1 MLVKFAPFFVAIGV
15 GASLLT
21 AQAGPSPSESGSA
34 DEAKWNALADPKGEN
49 SPVFRYVREE
59 PGLPRALLIGDSIS
73 LGYTTRVQD
82 LLRGKVNVW
91 RVPVNAGSTENGLA
105 NLDAW
110 LSWRDHWD
118 VIHFN
123 FGLHDL
129 KRQKDGSP
137 NPDQLDVTGKINI
150 PLEQYAKNLEQLVQ
164 RLKATGA
171 EIIWAS
177 TTPVPVGARG
187 RIHGDEE
194 TYNKVAA
201 GIMASHGIRVN
212 DLHSFIS
219 PRLAADP
226 HIQETVTT
234 AGKDHPDVHFNA
246 PGNDLLA
253 AQVADSIRRAL
264 EERGQPNATAAKV
277 LTLRSQGAV
286 GDGHTDDRAAIE
298 KALSEARGAKISGEG
313 LTYAVHGN
321 VEVRGDT
328 HFINATLVQTM
339 DPPDTAAFL
348 TSAGTLKVDPPV
360 ALRST
365 VLGLPYLR
373 ADGVGIY
380 AEDKIPTPEELA
392 RLLPGIALRTL
403 SIRGTPEKPAKVTLE
418 RITIDRGRHPQSG
431 GRNDGCGLY
440 IQHASPVRVSDT
452 SITGDGKG
460 TGLGIR
466 DSSDVRL
473 QRVRIHDMNWAPY
486 AGDTVLETLTAD
498 QVKEDFGWNNFPIY
512 EYRDGMKRFVRVRVQ
527 EQLVGIWISGSKD
540 VEVSDSTVEAIQV
553 KIGDT
558 LYPIQADG
566 MTLNHVSGINV
577 RRCRFAKTWEGIDFT
592 GGAGDNFLFEDCV
605 AEDIFAWAY
614 KVAHPKQNGKI
625 IRCRAERSGLGG
637 FVIGDKSENILLS
650 ECLAAETGAPGYW
663 ASSRGKELMNQIADG
678 PDIAGITIQG
688 GGGVDAIGR
697 SLDGLP
703 TPKDVTIRK
712 CAAINTLHVGAM
724 KYGILNKAPLE
735 GRNIRLEDS
744 RASGA
749 RIQDI
754 RGFGD

>member
-1 MLVKFAPFFVAIGV
+1 MLVRLVPFFVAIGV
-15 GASLLT
+15 SAFLLNARADT
-21 AQAGPSPSESGSA
+21 YPSESGSA
-34 DEAKWNALADPKGEN
+34 DEAKWNTLKGEA

-59 PGLPRALLIGDSIS
+59 PGLPRALIIGDSIS

-129 KRQKDGSP
+129 KRQKEGSP

-150 PLEQYAKNLEQLVQ
+150 PLEQYEKNLKQLVQ

-219 PRLAADP
+219 PPLAADP
-226 HIQETVTT
+226 HIQETKTT
-234 AGKDHPDVHFNA
+234 AGKDHPDVHFND

-253 AQVADSIRRAL
+253 AQVADSILRAL
-264 EERGQPNATAAKV
+264 EERAQPNAVAAKV
-277 LTLRSQGAV
+277 LTLRSRGAI

-298 KALSEARGAKISGEG
+298 KALNEAAGATVDGEG

-328 HFINATLVQTM
+328 HFIRATLVQTM
-339 DPPDTAAFL
+339 DPPDTAVFL
-348 TSAGTLKVDPPV
+348 ASARGSGTIKVEPPD
-360 ALRST
+360 ALRSM
-365 VLGLPYLR
+365 VRGLPSMG
-373 ADGVGIY
+373 ANGVGTY

-403 SIRGTPEKPAKVTLE
+403 SIRGTPDQQAEVTLE
-418 RITIDRGRHPQSG
+418 HISINRGRHPQSG
-431 GRNDGCGLY
+431 GRNDASGLQ

-452 SITGDGKG
+452 SVTGDGKG
-460 TGLGIR
+460 TGMAIR
-466 DSSDVRL
+466 DCSAVRL
-473 QRVRIHDMNWAPY
+473 NRIRIHDMNWAPY
-486 AGDTVLETLTAD
+486 TGDTVLETLTPD
-498 QVKEDFGWNNFPIY
+498 QVKDDFGWNNFPIY
-512 EYRDGMKRFVRVRVQ
+512 EYREGMKRFVRVRIQ
-527 EQLVGIWISGSKD
+527 EQLVGLWISQSKD
-540 VEVSDSTVEAIQV
+540 VEVQDSTVEALQI
-553 KIGDT
+553 KIGGR
-558 LYPIQADG
+558 LYPLQADG
-566 MTLNHVSGINV
+566 MTLNRVSGIVV
-577 RRCRFAKTWEGIDFT
+577 RGSRFAKTWEGIDFT
-592 GGAGDNFLFEDCV
+592 GGGGDNFTFEDCV
-605 AEDIFAWAY
+605 VEDILGWGF
-614 KVAHPKQNGKI
+614 KVAHPKQKGRM
-625 IRCRAERSGLGG
+625 IRCRAVRSGLGG
-637 FVIGDKSENILLS
+637 FVIGAKSDDMSLVDCVAE
-650 ECLAAETGAPGYW
+650 ETGAPGYW
-663 ASSRGKELMNQIADG
+663 TSSTGKQLMVV
-678 PDIAGITIQG
+678 AGMRI
-688 GGGVDAIGR
+688 DR
-697 SLDGLP
+697 EDNLP
-703 TPKDVTIRK
+703 TPRNITIER
-712 CAAINTLHVGAM
+712 CEAINKDHPGAM
-724 KYGILNKAPLE
+724 DYGILCEVPLE
-735 GRNIRLEDS
+735 GRNIVLIDS
-744 RASGA
+744 HATGA
-749 RIQDI
+749 KIQNI
-754 RGFGD
+754 RGFGPAADSSKPMTPSRE